1 MNFSRPV
8 FLRRSVGLSTAAVL
22 LLLAGCGGGGPR
34 TIRNAAP
41 QTASGLSQAEIQDLW
56 GKAMGLFRHGKW
68 AKASTQFERVSLE
81 VPSGDTLA
89 ISAHFYLGE
98 CYLGQG
104 SQLQAAREFRK
115 VSDDYPNA
123 PLAPLALLRAGDAYG
138 DLWRRVEL
146 DDSYAQTAKATYQ
159 ELLNRYPDSPEA
171 PRARLR
177 MADLEDGF
185 AKKEFQAAQ
194 YYMRLKA
201 YDSAILYLKDIAAT
215 YPKAKITPQALLRL
229 VEAYRIVGYAEDRRE
244 TCGYIRRFHP
254 GTPGLDGAC
263 PAPADS
269 AAAGS

>member
-1 MNFSRPV
+1 MS
-8 FLRRSVGLSTAAVL
+8 LRRSLVLAASTA
-22 LLLAGCGGGGPR
+22 LLLAACGGGPR
-34 TIRNAAP
+34 TVRSATPQAA
-41 QTASGLSQAEIQDLW
+41 TGLSQAEILDLW
-56 GKAMGLFRHGKW
+56 TKAMGLYRHGKW

-81 VPSGDTLA
+81 VPAGDTLG

-123 PLAPLALLRAGDAYG
+123 SLAALALLRAGDAYG

-159 ELLNRYPDSPEA
+159 ELLNRYPDSPVA

-177 MADLEDGF
+177 IADLEDGF

-194 YYMRLKA
+194 YYFRLKA

-215 YPKAKITPQALLRL
+215 YPKATVTPQALLRL

-254 GTPGLDGAC
+254 GTPGLDAAC
-263 PAPADS
+263 PAAADS
-269 AAAGS
+269 ASAGS